1 MVWAVAAVRPR
12 RLRAHA
18 RPRLSRLPN
27 RSSRPPTSPHRA
39 RGVAAQALDSLYG
52 HLASNEM
59 IGGTEEEAMPG
70 QSGEFYPYVF
80 LTLPT
85 EPQLA

>member
-1 MVWAVAAVRPR
+1 M
-12 RLRAHA
+12 
-18 RPRLSRLPN
+18 
-27 RSSRPPTSPHRA
+27 
-39 RGVAAQALDSLYG
+39 AAQALDSLYG